1 MRPRLNILLT
11 VLLLGIFV
19 AAPARAGTG
28 MFVGAAEDESRKL
41 DPLAAKSKLDLAA
54 VAGLGTIRMTS
65 IWSPGETVLRGDE
78 LIALQNASTAA
89 QFDGVRL
96 IVSIYPRDRRTTPLN
111 ARARGEF
118 AEYAASVAR
127 LVPGVKD
134 FIVGNEPNLNLF
146 WMPQFGAG
154 GRDLAAPAYELLL
167 AKTYDALKSVS
178 PDINVIGGALSPRGQ
193 DKANAA
199 RQTHSPTA
207 FITDLGLAYRKS
219 GRTRP
224 IMDMFAL
231 HPYLIPSKLR
241 PDFAHP
247 NTTTIGLADYPKLV
261 ALLTTAFART
271 AQAGATLPIIYDEFG
286 YQTRAPML
294 KRSLYTHL
302 GTPAAQDAI
311 TEPRQA
317 LYYQQAIAIA
327 RCQPTVAGMLIFHV
341 TDERDA
347 NAWQSGVYYPDDTP
361 KTSMDALRSGAL
373 AAQDGTGAECAKPK
387 TASNFESVV
396 FHQPPAEPG
405 PLQIDL
411 TCASACTYTRA
422 ADRPARRHGRRKRRR
437 RGNRLAD
444 DRDAG
449 RRPSDRRVPV
459 HGAHVRH
466 RQAGHGGR
474 PLEPCV
480 HDHRAAP
487 AAAGDRGAA
496 APTIRLR
503 IPHPRRLAPPE
514 ALLPLLPL
522 VPSLPTLA
530 PVVP

>member
-1 MRPRLNILLT
+1 MSARRPGRSARFTNRASGSPARGVQLRRERKPEDRRVRNVRHLTSFVHLSQPTTGGEALRSIKNSHLRQTQNVCDTEILSRSRGRNCAAVLVRRPMRPRLNILLT

-193 DKANAA
+193 DKA
-199 RQTHSPTA
+199 
-207 FITDLGLAYRKS
+207 
-219 GRTRP
+219 
-224 IMDMFAL
+224 
-231 HPYLIPSKLR
+231 
-241 PDFAHP
+241 
-247 NTTTIGLADYPKLV
+247 
-261 ALLTTAFART
+261 
-271 AQAGATLPIIYDEFG
+271 
-286 YQTRAPML
+286 
-294 KRSLYTHL
+294 
-302 GTPAAQDAI
+302 
-311 TEPRQA
+311 
-317 LYYQQAIAIA
+317 
-327 RCQPTVAGMLIFHV
+327 
-341 TDERDA
+341 ER
-347 NAWQSGVYYPDDTP
+347 
-361 KTSMDALRSGAL
+361 
-373 AAQDGTGAECAKPK
+373 
-387 TASNFESVV
+387 
-396 FHQPPAEPG
+396 
-405 PLQIDL
+405 
-411 TCASACTYTRA
+411 RA
-422 ADRPARRHGRRKRRR
+422 ADAFADRVHQRPRPRVSQVRPHASDHGHVRAASVPDPVEAAPGLRASEHDDDRARRLPEARRV
-437 RGNRLAD
+437 AD
-444 DRDAG
+444 DSVRTHRAG
-449 RRPSDRRVPV
+449 RRDVADHLRRVRLPDARADAEALAL
-459 HGAHVRH
+459 HAPRNA
-466 RQAGHGGR
+466 RRAG
-474 PLEPCV
+474 C
-480 HDHRAAP
+480 DHRAAP
-487 AAAGDRGAA
+487 GALLPAGDRDRALPADRRRDADLPRHRRARRERVAVGRLLPGRHAEDEHGRAPLGRARGAGRNGRAVREAEDREQLRERRLPPAPGRAGAA
-496 APTIRLR
+496 ADRPDVRVGVHLHAR
-503 IPHPRRLAPPE
+503 G
-514 ALLPLLPL
+514 
-522 VPSLPTLA
+522 
-530 PVVP
+530 

>member
-1 MRPRLNILLT
+1 MRPRLHILLT
-11 VLLLGIFV
+11 VLLLGVFA

-65 IWSPGETVLRGDE
+65 IWTPGQTAVSGSE
-78 LIALQNASTAA
+78 LMTLQNAATAA
-89 QFDGVRL
+89 QFDGIRL
-96 IVSIYPRDRRTTPLN
+96 VLSIYSRDRRTTPLT

-118 AEYAASVAR
+118 AEYAASIAR
-127 LVPGVKD
+127 LVPGIHD
-134 FIVGNEPNLNLF
+134 FIIGNEPNLNLF
-146 WMPQFGAG
+146 WMPQFGAN

-167 AKTYDALKSVS
+167 AKSYDALKSVS

-193 DKANAA
+193 DRPNAV

-207 FITDLGLAYRKS
+207 FITDLGIAYRTS

-261 ALLTTAFART
+261 ALLTRAFAGT
-271 AQAGATLPIIYDEFG
+271 AQAGASLPIVYDEFG
-286 YQTRAPML
+286 YQTRVPL
-294 KRSLYTHL
+294 SKRSLYTHL

-341 TDERDA
+341 TDESDA
-347 NAWQSGVYYPDDTP
+347 NAWQSGVYYPDNTP
-361 KTSMDALRSGAL
+361 KTSMDALRQAAV
-373 AAQDGTGAECAKPK
+373 AAQAGTGADCAKPK
-387 TASNFESVV
+387 SASNFESVS
-396 FHQPPAEPG
+396 FHEPPAEPG

-411 TCASACTYTRA
+411 TCTTVCTYRA
-422 ADRPARRHGRRKRRR
+422 RLIDLETGNPVAAVDGEGTGQQSIMIPAESLGSGDYQYTVRTFASGKPGTAVVRSSRPFTITAPPVVADPAPEGPP
-437 RGNRLAD
+437 AD
-444 DRDAG
+444 DQ
-449 RRPSDRRVPV
+449 PP
-459 HGAHVRH
+459 
-466 RQAGHGGR
+466 
-474 PLEPCV
+474 PL
-480 HDHRAAP
+480 
-487 AAAGDRGAA
+487 
-496 APTIRLR
+496 
-503 IPHPRRLAPPE
+503 PPE

-522 VPSLPTLA
+522 VPSLPTLSEL
-530 PVVP
+530 VP

>member
-11 VLLLGIFV
+11 ILLLGVFA

-41 DPLAAKSKLDLAA
+41 DPLTAKSKLDLAA

-65 IWSPGETVLRGDE
+65 IWSPGDTVLRGDE
-78 LIALQNASTAA
+78 LVALQNASAAA

-96 IVSIYPRDRRTTPLN
+96 IISIYPRDRRTTPLN

-118 AEYAASVAR
+118 AQYAASVAR
-127 LVPGVKD
+127 LVPGVDD
-134 FIVGNEPNLNLF
+134 FIIGNEPNLNLF
-146 WMPQFGAG
+146 WMPQFGANG
-154 GRDLAAPAYELLL
+154 SDLAAASYELLL
-167 AKTYDALKSVS
+167 AKTYDALKAVS

-193 DKANAA
+193 DKAKAA
-199 RQTHSPTA
+199 RQTHSPTT

-224 IMDMFAL
+224 IMDMFAM

-241 PDFAHP
+241 PDFTHP

-261 ALLTTAFART
+261 ALLTRAFART

-286 YQTRAPML
+286 YQSRVPML

-317 LYYQQAIAIA
+317 LYYQQAIVIA

-347 NAWQSGVYYPDDTP
+347 NAWQSGVYYPDNTP

-373 AAQDGTGAECAKPK
+373 AAQEGTGAACPRAK
-387 TASNFESVV
+387 TASNFDGVV
-396 FHQPPAEPG
+396 FHQPPVDRG

-411 TCASACTYTRA
+411 TCSSSCTYRA
-422 ADRPARRHGRRKRRR
+422 
-437 RGNRLAD
+437 RLVDLHDGSVVATVD
-444 DRDAG
+444 GAG
-449 RRPSDRRVPV
+449 T
-459 HGAHVRH
+459 GA
-466 RQAGHGGR
+466 QTISI
-474 PLEPCV
+474 
-480 HDHRAAP
+480 P
-487 AAAGDRGAA
+487 AATWPTGSYQYTVRAFATGKPGTAVVRSSRPFTLT
-496 APTIRLR
+496 AP
-503 IPHPRRLAPPE
+503 PPPVAEAPPSEDPPAEPPPPPPPAPE

-522 VPSLPTLA
+522 VPALPTLA

>member
-1 MRPRLNILLT
+1 MRLRLNILLT
-11 VLLLGIFV
+11 VLLLGVFV

-96 IVSIYPRDRRTTPLN
+96 IVSIYARDRRTTPLTS
-111 ARARGEF
+111 RARGEF
-118 AEYAASVAR
+118 AQYAASVAR

-134 FIVGNEPNLNLF
+134 FIVGNEPNLNMF
-146 WMPQFGAG
+146 WMPQFGANG
-154 GRDLAAPAYELLL
+154 NDLAATSYELLL
-167 AKTYDALKSVS
+167 AKTYDALKAVS

-193 DKANAA
+193 DKPKAA

-207 FITDLGLAYRKS
+207 FITDLGVAYRKS
-219 GRTRP
+219 GRKRP

-231 HPYLIPSKLR
+231 HPYVIPSKLR

-261 ALLTTAFART
+261 ALLKRAFART

-286 YQTRAPML
+286 YQTRAPMV

-302 GTPAAQDAI
+302 GTAAAKDAI

-317 LYYQQAIAIA
+317 LYYQQAIEIA

-347 NAWQSGVYYPDDTP
+347 NAWQSGVYYPDNTP
-361 KTSMDALRSGAL
+361 KTSMDALRSAAE
-373 AAQDGTGAECAKPK
+373 AAQGGAGASCPNAK

-396 FHQPPAEPG
+396 FHQPPANPG
-405 PLQIDL
+405 PLQLDL
-411 TCASACTYTRA
+411 TCASACTYRA
-422 ADRPARRHGRRKRRR
+422 QLIDLHDGNAIATVDGAGTGLQMISIPA
-437 RGNRLAD
+437 GNWST
-444 DRDAG
+444 G
-449 RRPSDRRVPV
+449 SYQYT
-459 HGAHVRH
+459 VRTF
-466 RQAGHGGR
+466 ATGR
-474 PLEPCV
+474 PGTAVVRSSEPF
-480 HDHRAAP
+480 
-487 AAAGDRGAA
+487 
-496 APTIRLR
+496 TIT
-503 IPHPRRLAPPE
+503 APPPIAE
-514 ALLPLLPL
+514 EPPAEDPPAEPPPPPPPPPDALLPLLPL

>member
-28 MFVGAAEDESRKL
+28 MFVGAAEDESHKL
-41 DPLAAKSKLDLAA
+41 DPLTAKSKLDLAA

-118 AEYAASVAR
+118 AQYAASVAR

-154 GRDLAAPAYELLL
+154 GRDLAAPSYELLL

-193 DKANAA
+193 DAPKAA

-224 IMDMFAL
+224 IMDMFAM

-247 NTTTIGLADYPKLV
+247 NTTTIGLADYP
-261 ALLTTAFART
+261 
-271 AQAGATLPIIYDEFG
+271 E
-286 YQTRAPML
+286 
-294 KRSLYTHL
+294 
-302 GTPAAQDAI
+302 
-311 TEPRQA
+311 
-317 LYYQQAIAIA
+317 
-327 RCQPTVAGMLIFHV
+327 
-341 TDERDA
+341 
-347 NAWQSGVYYPDDTP
+347 
-361 KTSMDALRSGAL
+361 
-373 AAQDGTGAECAKPK
+373 
-387 TASNFESVV
+387 
-396 FHQPPAEPG
+396 
-405 PLQIDL
+405 
-411 TCASACTYTRA
+411 
-422 ADRPARRHGRRKRRR
+422 ARRV
-437 RGNRLAD
+437 AD
-444 DRDAG
+444 ASVRAHRAG
-449 RRPSDRRVPV
+449 RRDVADHLRRVRLPDE
-459 HGAHVRH
+459 GADAEAVALHAPRH
-466 RQAGHGGR
+466 TRRAG
-474 PLEPCV
+474 CN
-480 HDHRAAP
+480 HRATAGALLP
-487 AAAGDRGAA
+487 AGDRDRALPADGRRDADLPRHRRA
-496 APTIRLR
+496 RRERVAVGRL
-503 IPHPRRLAPPE
+503 L
-514 ALLPLLPL
+514 
-522 VPSLPTLA
+522 S
-530 PVVP
+530 

>member
-1 MRPRLNILLT
+1 
-11 VLLLGIFV
+11 
-19 AAPARAGTG
+19 
-28 MFVGAAEDESRKL
+28 
-41 DPLAAKSKLDLAA
+41 
-54 VAGLGTIRMTS
+54 
-65 IWSPGETVLRGDE
+65 
-78 LIALQNASTAA
+78 
-89 QFDGVRL
+89 
-96 IVSIYPRDRRTTPLN
+96 
-111 ARARGEF
+111 
-118 AEYAASVAR
+118 
-127 LVPGVKD
+127 
-134 FIVGNEPNLNLF
+134 
-146 WMPQFGAG
+146 
-154 GRDLAAPAYELLL
+154 
-167 AKTYDALKSVS
+167 
-178 PDINVIGGALSPRGQ
+178 
-193 DKANAA
+193 
-199 RQTHSPTA
+199 
-207 FITDLGLAYRKS
+207 
-219 GRTRP
+219 
-224 IMDMFAL
+224 MFAL

-373 AAQDGTGAECAKPK
+373 AAQDGTGAQCAKPK

-411 TCASACTYTRA
+411 TCASACTYTARLIDLHDGTA
-422 ADRPARRHGRRKRRR
+422 VASVDGAGTGLQTIAMPGDNIRPASTSTRCARSSPAGRARRSSARAVRSRSPRRSRRR
-437 RGNRLAD
+437 RWPRT
-444 DRDAG
+444 
-449 RRPSDRRVPV
+449 RRPR
-459 HGAHVRH
+459 
-466 RQAGHGGR
+466 
-474 PLEPCV
+474 
-480 HDHRAAP
+480 
-487 AAAGDRGAA
+487 
-496 APTIRLR
+496 IRLR
-503 IPHPRRLAPPE
+503 IPHPRRLRRPRRCCPCCRSCRPCRRSRRSCPSQCGTCSVPAWQPPAAPLSPRRSSPQ
-514 ALLPLLPL
+514 ALPRLRASGRRLR
-522 VPSLPTLA
+522 
-530 PVVP
+530 

>member
-1 MRPRLNILLT
+1 MRPRLDILLT
-11 VLLLGIFV
+11 VLLLGIFA

-41 DPLAAKSKLDLAA
+41 DPLTTKSKLDLAA

-65 IWSPGETVLRGDE
+65 IWSPGETVLRGDD
-78 LIALQNASTAA
+78 LMALQNASTAA

-96 IVSIYPRDRRTTPLN
+96 IVSIYARDRRTTPLS

-118 AEYAASVAR
+118 AQYAASVAQ

-146 WMPQFGAG
+146 WMPQFGANG
-154 GRDLAAPAYELLL
+154 SDLAATSYELLL
-167 AKTYDALKSVS
+167 AKTYDALKAVS

-193 DKANAA
+193 DKPKAA

-207 FITDLGLAYRKS
+207 FITDLGLAYRKTR
-219 GRTRP
+219 RTRP
-224 IMDMFAL
+224 IMDMFAM

-247 NTTTIGLADYPKLV
+247 KSTTIGLADYPKLV
-261 ALLTTAFART
+261 ALLTRAFART

-286 YQTRAPML
+286 YQTRVPMR

-347 NAWQSGVYYPDDTP
+347 NAWQSGVYYPDNTP
-361 KTSMDALRSGAL
+361 KTSMDALRAGAL
-373 AAQDGTGAECAKPK
+373 AAQDGTGVSCAKAK
-387 TASNFESVV
+387 SAGNFESVV
-396 FHQPPAEPG
+396 FHAPPAEPG
-405 PLQIDL
+405 PLRIDL
-411 TCASACTYTRA
+411 TCASACAYRA
-422 ADRPARRHGRRKRRR
+422 RLVDLHDGRAVATVDGEGTGLQTISIPLADRPTGSYQYTVRTFA
-437 RGNRLAD
+437 
-444 DRDAG
+444 AG
-449 RRPSDRRVPV
+449 RPGTAVVRTSQAFTLTAPQPPAPEQPPSD
-459 HGAHVRH
+459 
-466 RQAGHGGR
+466 
-474 PLEPCV
+474 EP
-480 HDHRAAP
+480 P
-487 AAAGDRGAA
+487 AE
-496 APTIRLR
+496 P
-503 IPHPRRLAPPE
+503 PPPPPPPPE
-514 ALLPLLPL
+514 PLLPLLPL
-522 VPSLPTLA
+522 LPSLPTLA